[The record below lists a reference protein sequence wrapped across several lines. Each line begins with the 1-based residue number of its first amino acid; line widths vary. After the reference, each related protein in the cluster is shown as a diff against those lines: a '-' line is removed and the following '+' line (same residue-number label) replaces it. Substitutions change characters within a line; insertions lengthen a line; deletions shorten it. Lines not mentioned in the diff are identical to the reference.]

1 MDACI
6 LGQLQALASAA
17 TPRPSP
23 KSPAT
28 LSRDAASCPRA
39 QTKEIELL
47 RAEIAAGRPT
57 LALNAHNG
65 SQWCVVTGYD
75 PEVLGKVK
83 DEDSPPGLICRSCY
97 DDSNAEYCRTPCF
110 PWEIRAIRKTSDPIP
125 REDAVRNSLQRA
137 VELIGTPAAE
147 VTGGGGWFWHY
158 KDEYSL
164 GLAAYDAWAADL
176 EDEAGIEAL
185 EPEHFMTYWQS
196 CAYLYD
202 QLHDSRRAAAE
213 YLRRVGPVFGARPKK
228 LLDEAADLTDGL
240 VDLLTAGF
248 PCFPFLAGGYRHDN
262 GWYTTGEEHE
272 DFRGHRIPAHAPE
285 WPAEVRRGAV
295 DLLQKARE
303 KEEAILKLL
312 GRGLN
317 APR

>member
-1 MDACI
+1 
-6 LGQLQALASAA
+6 
-17 TPRPSP
+17 
-23 KSPAT
+23 
-28 LSRDAASCPRA
+28 
-39 QTKEIELL
+39 
-47 RAEIAAGRPT
+47 
-57 LALNAHNG
+57 
-65 SQWCVVTGYD
+65 
-75 PEVLGKVK
+75 
-83 DEDSPPGLICRSCY
+83 
-97 DDSNAEYCRTPCF
+97 
-110 PWEIRAIRKTSDPIP
+110 
-125 REDAVRNSLQRA
+125 
-137 VELIGTPAAE
+137 
-147 VTGGGGWFWHY
+147 
-158 KDEYSL
+158 
-164 GLAAYDAWAADL
+164 
-176 EDEAGIEAL
+176 
-185 EPEHFMTYWQS
+185 MTYWQS

-312 GRGLN
+312 GQGLN
-317 APR
+317 APS